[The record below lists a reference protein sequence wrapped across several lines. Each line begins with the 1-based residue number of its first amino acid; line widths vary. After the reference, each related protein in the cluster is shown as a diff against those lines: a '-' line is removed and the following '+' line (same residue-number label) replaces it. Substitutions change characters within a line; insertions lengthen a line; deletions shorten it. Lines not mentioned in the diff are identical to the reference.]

1 GTKKMFQT
9 QKTILQEIIDGIR
22 YIRSQK
28 EIRFIFWMMF
38 VLLAAVGAIYVIIIV
53 FIQQAFHSVTKDL
66 GFLSVSLTMGLF
78 LGSLGYGKWGKNI
91 AAYKVI
97 FWSLILGGTM

>member
-1 GTKKMFQT
+1 MK
-9 QKTILQEIIDGIR
+9 LLDGIR

-28 EIRFIFWMMF
+28 EIGFIFWMMSI
-38 VLLAAVGAIYVIIIV
+38 LLAAVGAIYVVIIV

-66 GFLSVSLTMGLF
+66 GFLAVSLTVGLF
-78 LGSLGYGKWGKNI
+78 LGAWAMGNGGKRS

-97 FWSLILGGTM
+97 FWSLDIGRGHGGPVCFHGPVNA